1 MAETLPGE
9 DRGED
14 TPPTGLLPDAS
25 SSSASTGVSSGSAD
39 GGIARARDGIVE
51 GRSRD
56 LTFPQWILNAGFMA
70 ALMLAGASLVIGA
83 CYLFFFLWKTSTSVA
98 TLIARSQEV
107 QISSSDLKIAISS
120 QLHIAKIALL
130 SCSILVGM
138 AFGFLGFSLFLIGVR
153 AELDVNAGKEG
164 TQIKIARMSPGV
176 FVILCATVMISV
188 SATHQTPF
196 SMGAGPETGD
206 SGVAQASDSMKAA
219 ARPTAPT
226 SAPSSEPVEKQV
238 GNEFLNSLKAS
249 TKNARPDR
257 Q

>member
-1 MAETLPGE
+1 LASAGVNSGLAE
-9 DRGED
+9 R
-14 TPPTGLLPDAS
+14 
-25 SSSASTGVSSGSAD
+25 
-39 GGIARARDGIVE
+39 GIATVRDRNVE

-70 ALMLAGASLVIGA
+70 ALLLAGASLIIGA
-83 CYLFFFLWKTSTSVA
+83 CYLFFFLWKTSNSVE
-98 TLIARSQEV
+98 TLLAKSQTA

-153 AELDVNAGKEG
+153 AELDVDAGKEG

-188 SATHQTPF
+188 SATHSTPF
-196 SMGAGPETGD
+196 SMGAGPETGS
-206 SGVAQASDSMKAA
+206 SGAAPAVDSMKATSRSSASSSDFA
-219 ARPTAPT
+219 A
-226 SAPSSEPVEKQV
+226 EPVEKQV
-238 GNEFLNSLKAS
+238 GKEFLNSLKPP
-249 TKNARPDR
+249 TKKAKPD
-257 Q
+257 